1 MKAFLLTAGNG
12 TRLRP
17 LTEEN
22 PKCLL
27 PIQGMPLLSLWL
39 ENCLRS
45 GINEVLINLHA
56 HAVKVRDFIASNRGG
71 PRVYLA
77 EERELLGSAG
87 TLAENRS
94 FVKDEEG
101 FFILYGDVLTNVCL
115 AQMLAFHREKGA
127 VATIGIYQVPD
138 PHRCGIVS
146 FDHEGTVRSFVEKPA
161 VPKSNW
167 AFSGIMIARPEI
179 IDLVPP
185 QRPADIGFHLL
196 PQLVGQMAVY
206 PIPGFLVDIG
216 TLENYRAVQS
226 SWPGLGG
233 QRGKEPHVAGG
244 DL

>member
-17 LTEEN
+17 LTDQN

-27 PIQGMPLLSLWL
+27 PIQGTPLLALWL
-39 ENCLRS
+39 ENCRRS
-45 GINEVLINLHA
+45 GVDEVLINLHA
-56 HAVKVRDFIASNRGG
+56 HSAKVRNFISGYQDG

-94 FVKDEEG
+94 FVKGEDS
-101 FFILYGDVLTNVCL
+101 FFILYGDVLTNVSL
-115 AQMLAFHREKGA
+115 TDMLAFHEQKNA
-127 VATIGIYQVPD
+127 LATLGIYQVSD
-138 PHRCGIVS
+138 PQRCGIVS
-146 FDHEGTVRSFVEKPA
+146 FDQERVVRDFVEKPSR
-161 VPKSNW
+161 PESNW
-167 AFSGIMIARPEI
+167 AFSGVMIARPQV

-196 PQLVGQMAVY
+196 PQLVGRMAVY

-226 SWPGLGG
+226 SWPGFGG
-233 QRGKEPHVAGG
+233 QCGKGTACSRR
-244 DL
+244 